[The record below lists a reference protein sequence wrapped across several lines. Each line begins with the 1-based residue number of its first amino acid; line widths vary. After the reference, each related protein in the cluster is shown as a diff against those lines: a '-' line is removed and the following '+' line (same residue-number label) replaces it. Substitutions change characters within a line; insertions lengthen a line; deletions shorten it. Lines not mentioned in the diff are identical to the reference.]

1 MLKLLIRIIAISS
14 LLFLCISTP
23 IHAQDTCSWVLSGKV
38 IDEHNGEA
46 LGYSNVYIKELE
58 IGAVSDEN
66 GFYKI
71 TGLCSGTYTVQ
82 VSHVGCAPV
91 LEKVQVRNN
100 TTHNFHPE
108 HHAEEL
114 NQVMVTGEKRK
125 EETSHVALTLTSK
138 EMEETKGK
146 SLGESLKKV
155 TGVTTLS
162 TGNSINKP
170 VIHGLHSNRIMI
182 LNNGIRHESQ
192 QWGNEHAPEIDPFI
206 ANELTVIKGANS
218 MRYGPDAIAGVILVN
233 PKAMRTEPGL
243 DGEVN
248 LVGFSNGRQGVA
260 SAMFDGNLGKVP
272 GLSYRLQGTYK
283 KAGNVHS
290 PDYYLKNTGLEEYNF
305 SWAAGYNRSNF
316 GIEAFYSQF
325 NTDIGIFSAAH
336 IGNLTDLER
345 AFNSPV
351 PLESADFTYNIDR
364 PYQHIEHELFK
375 ASAFVHTGNTGK
387 LKFTYARQYNKRLEF
402 DKDKPL
408 NDSLA
413 ALNTP
418 ELQFEITT
426 HTGDVVWEHFRTRNF
441 KGSIGISGISQ
452 GNTYKGRYFIPNF
465 KKYGGGVFWIERWK
479 PDSSNLELEAGIRY
493 DYIYQQI
500 FKWEDDVIISP
511 EHRYQNLSANIGGI
525 YSLNEHFK
533 LRGNAG
539 LAWRPPNVNELYSD
553 GVHHGAAAIEIGDPN
568 LVEEQAYNFSISGE
582 YSKNKLR
589 FGVDVYYNFMNN
601 FIYLKPEQP
610 PKLTIRGAFPTFY
623 YTQVDATLKGI
634 DFTFQYEIS
643 KSFNWT
649 TKASLLRAY
658 NNTEQEYLTQM
669 PPDQIENSLEYKFPK
684 DYKNFKEMYVGV
696 SVLSVMKQWRVPP
709 NSDYVAPPDGYTI
722 VELQAGTGIP
732 LGKHQMNVGFGVSNL
747 FNVSYRNYLNRFR
760 YYTDEMGRNF
770 TLRLQIP
777 FTLIAPK

>member
-1 MLKLLIRIIAISS
+1 MQNLLTRIIT
-14 LLFLCISTP
+14 ISTFLIFSLHIP
-23 IHAQDTCSWVLSGKV
+23 LQAQDTCTWVLSGYV
-38 IDEHNGEA
+38 MDEHNGEA
-46 LGYSNVYIKELE
+46 LAFSNIFIKELE
-58 IGAVSDEN
+58 IGAVADEN

-71 TGLCSGTYTVQ
+71 SGLCSGAYTVQ

-91 LEKVQVRNN
+91 LEKVFVAKN

-114 NQVMVTGEKRK
+114 NKVMVISEKRA
-125 EETSHVALTLTSK
+125 EETAQVALTLTPK
-138 EMEETKGK
+138 EMEEVKGK

-155 TGVTTLS
+155 TGVTMLS
-162 TGNSINKP
+162 TGSSINKP

-233 PKAMRTEPGL
+233 PKELRTEPGL

-260 SAMFDGNLGKVP
+260 SAMFDGNLKKVP

-305 SWAAGYNRSNF
+305 SWAAGYKHSNF
-316 GIEAFYSQF
+316 GFETFYSQF

-345 AFNSPV
+345 AFNSDV
-351 PLESADFTYNIDR
+351 PLESAGFTYAIDR

-375 ASAFVHTGNTGK
+375 ASAFVYTGNSGK
-387 LKFTYARQYNKRLEF
+387 LNFTYARQYNNRLEY
-402 DKDKPL
+402 DKDLPL
-408 NDSLA
+408 NDSVA
-413 ALNTP
+413 ALNLP

-426 HTGDVVWEHFRTRNF
+426 HTGDVVWEHFRSHNL
-441 KGSIGISGISQ
+441 KGSIGVSGISQ

-465 KKYGGGVFWIERWK
+465 KKYGGGIFWIERWQ
-479 PDSSNLELEAGIRY
+479 PDSSKLELEAGLRY
-493 DYIYQQI
+493 DFIYQQV
-500 FKWEDDVIISP
+500 FKWEDDVIVSP
-511 EHRYQNLSANIGGI
+511 EHRYQNMSANLGGI
-525 YSLNEHFK
+525 YHVNKAFL
-533 LRGNAG
+533 LRANAG

-568 LVEEQAYNFSISGE
+568 LVEEQAYNFSVSGE
-582 YSKNKLR
+582 YAKNKLR
-589 FGVDVYYNFMNN
+589 LGVDVYYNYMNN

-623 YTQVDATLKGI
+623 YTQVDATLKGL
-634 DFTFQYEIS
+634 DFTFQYQLS
-643 KSFNWT
+643 KTFQWT
-649 TKASLLRAY
+649 TKTSLLRAF
-658 NNTEQEYLTQM
+658 NETEQEYLTQM
-669 PPDQIENSLEYKFPK
+669 PPDQIENTLEFKFPK
-684 DYKNFKEMYVGV
+684 DFKNMKDAYLSV

-709 NSDYVAPPDGYTI
+709 NSDYVAPPDGYSI
-722 VELQAGTGIP
+722 VELQAGIGIP
-732 LGKHQMNVGFGVSNL
+732 VGNHLMNVGLGVSNV

-770 TLRLQIP
+770 SLRLHLP
-777 FTLIAPK
+777 FSIITPK